1 MAHLRRNLNTPPP
14 MSPATTN
21 AHNFYN
27 TFAPRRAGAASP
39 PPSMYPSSS
48 TPHPVPPPPS
58 SNIPPP
64 RPASAMPSQTTSSS
78 NYYQTGSNYVNAQY
92 YRNDQYNVG
101 PQSPQL
107 QPGYGSMN
115 VGPSRARSPPPP
127 PPPIGVPPK
136 TSAAYNARPIQS
148 ATYAPNHPS
157 YGRPSPPPLN
167 VNNVNSSYNIN
178 AGSAIRRPAS
188 AAGTTSRMPGAFPDE
203 TIRESSPRNDLPL
216 RNMNMGLNNP
226 IVGIKAAARQRDPV
240 LEQPEDEPE
249 ILRADSFWGDLFD
262 KSESPPTATVTLSQ
276 FLRGLADYIITE
288 FEPKNS
294 IVITPPKMLGFY
306 AKFRIPGGERLSW
319 ENFFLGRP
327 VKELSDVYQALNC
340 HHHLV
345 PPKDSASVPPTV
357 PSLTPQGFERWM
369 TIQILADPD
378 QEAKRLITVLKQCP
392 IQNPFEKDPMF
403 RRFPKTLSRDSFP
416 KFADGDTRRLWDLF
430 VPDEEQAAPANR
442 SGSNPPPSRGKE
454 QEQKDRERERDQRV
468 LEVLQDR
475 DSGNRSITP
484 RGGAGGY
491 VPPPIA
497 EEIVAEH
504 LRGDRYESKP
514 PPPLPNDNGIERER
528 SPYSRTVPQRKEE
541 ASRPEYDDDDY
552 DQLNPFL
559 YETTKLTP
567 QPPAGPSIPPK
578 TRPLSPPLSKHND
591 KRISDF
597 DREEEDLYKVMA
609 AKRAEIAAIEVRLK
623 KQTKSPP
630 IPQEEDEIR
639 GYHQGGHIPMPMPP
653 QNINITMDAMASPDP
668 SSNYAANVD
677 YDSDEEAAIRKRA
690 EEDWDREARERE
702 KWVEARR
709 RKIELEG
716 TSGQGEYE
724 PDFQAATPISHY
736 SWRDSHTSP
745 APVVVKRDTTQNY
758 NSGVMGRSRLSGGG
772 EWEEFRV
779 EEQAAGAGGRRASIG
794 MGHDRSFSGGSS
806 GWPPRDRYAK

>member
-27 TFAPRRAGAASP
+27 TFAPRRGGAASP
-39 PPSMYPSSS
+39 PPSMYPPSS
-48 TPHPVPPPPS
+48 THPAPPPPS

-64 RPASAMPSQTTSSS
+64 RPASAMPAQTTSSS
-78 NYYQTGSNYVNAQY
+78 NYYQPAPGSNYVNAQY

-115 VGPSRARSPPPP
+115 VGPNRARSPPPP
-127 PPPIGVPPK
+127 PPLTGIPPK
-136 TSAAYNARPIQS
+136 STAAYNARPIQS

-167 VNNVNSSYNIN
+167 VNNINSSYNTN

-203 TIRESSPRNDLPL
+203 NIRESSPRNDLPL

-226 IVGIKAAARQRDPV
+226 IIGIKGAARQRDPV

-249 ILRADSFWGDLFD
+249 VPRADSFWGDLFD

-306 AKFRIPGGERLSW
+306 AKFRVPGGERLSW

-369 TIQILADPD
+369 TIQILSDPD

-403 RRFPKTLSRDSFP
+403 RRFPKTLSRESFP
-416 KFADGDTRRLWDLF
+416 KYPDGDTRRLWDLF

-442 SGSNPPPSRGKE
+442 SGSNPPGSRGKE

-491 VPPPIA
+491 VPPPIV
-497 EEIVAEH
+497 EEER
-504 LRGDRYESKP
+504 LRSDRYESKP
-514 PPPLPNDNGIERER
+514 PPPLPTDNRIERER
-528 SPYSRTVPQRKEE
+528 SPYSRTVLTKKEE
-541 ASRPEYDDDDY
+541 LPRLEYDDDDY
-552 DQLNPFL
+552 DQVNGYP
-559 YETTKLTP
+559 YESNIP
-567 QPPAGPSIPPK
+567 SRVPNVPSIPPK
-578 TRPLSPPLSKHND
+578 TRPLSPPLSKQND

-609 AKRAEIAAIEVRLK
+609 AKRAEIAAIEERLN
-623 KQTKSPP
+623 KQTRSPP
-630 IPQEEDEIR
+630 LPQVKDEHEE
-639 GYHQGGHIPMPMPP
+639 YPGGHIPMPMPP
-653 QNINITMDAMASPDP
+653 QNINITMNTMASPDP
-668 SSNYAANVD
+668 NVE

-690 EEDWDREARERE
+690 EEDWDREARERGE
-702 KWVEARR
+702 WVEARR
-709 RKIELEG
+709 RKIDMERRGEIPPG
-716 TSGQGEYE
+716 TSGAGDYDS
-724 PDFQAATPISHY
+724 DFQAATPVSHY

-745 APVVVKRDTTQNY
+745 APVVVKRDTQQNY
-758 NSGVMGRSRLSGGG
+758 NAGVMGRSRLSGGG

-806 GWPPRDRYAK
+806 GWPPRDRYPK